1 MPQVKRLAPF
11 FFSGLFGGIIALG
24 LALIVLSG
32 LLAHTF
38 YVGSVAKETTTIVVA
53 KGQGLSSVA
62 SQLEENELVSSRHIF
77 SLAAVLAGAQRD
89 LRAGEY
95 TIAQGASM
103 TQIFGKLRD
112 GDTVA
117 RRVVIPEG
125 LTVNQIIARLDDV
138 KGLTGE
144 VYEVPPEGSLLP
156 ETYHFSLGDTR
167 QGIINRMRQSMTDAL
182 AALWPERQEGLP
194 VSTPQEALILAS
206 IVERETSVDR
216 ELSHIAGVFVHR
228 LNRKMKLQSDPTIIY
243 GLTGGEPLGRGL
255 RRSEIRKKT
264 PYNTYHIKGLP
275 PTPICNPGMKTI
287 AAVLN
292 PLKTN
297 DLFFVADGKGGHA
310 FAETY
315 AEHKKNVKAWRN
327 RKR

>member
-1 MPQVKRLAPF
+1 MPQVKRLAPSF
-11 FFSGLFGGIIALG
+11 FNGLFGGIIAFG
-24 LALIVLSG
+24 LALIVLTG
-32 LLAHTF
+32 LLSHTF
-38 YVGSVAKETTTIVVA
+38 YAGSVAQKTTTLVVA

-62 SQLEENELVSSRHIF
+62 TQLKDNNLVSSRHIF
-77 SLAAVLAGAQRD
+77 ALAAVVVGAQGD

-103 TQIFGKLRD
+103 AQILGKLRD

-117 RRVVIPEG
+117 RRLVIPEG
-125 LTVNQIIARLDDV
+125 LTVKQIIARLNDV

-144 VYEVPPEGSLLP
+144 VYDMPTEGSLLP
-156 ETYHFSLGDTR
+156 ETYHFSLGDSR
-167 QGIINRMRQSMTDAL
+167 QGIVDRMRQSMTDTL
-182 AALWPERQEGLP
+182 AALWPERQAGLP
-194 VSTPQEALILAS
+194 INTPQEALILAS

-275 PTPICNPGMKTI
+275 PTPICNPGLKTI
-287 AAVLN
+287 AAVLD

-297 DLFFVADGKGGHA
+297 DLFFVADGNGGHA

-315 AEHKKNVKAWRN
+315 AQHKKNVKAWRN

>member
-11 FFSGLFGGIIALG
+11 FFNGLFGGIIAFG
-24 LALIVLSG
+24 LALIVLTG
-32 LLAHTF
+32 LFSHTF
-38 YVGSVAKETTTIVVA
+38 YAGSVAQKTTTLVVA

-62 SQLEENELVSSRHIF
+62 TQLEDNNLVSSRHIF
-77 SLAAVLAGAQRD
+77 ALAAVVVGAQGD

-103 TQIFGKLRD
+103 AQILGKLRD

-117 RRVVIPEG
+117 RRLVIPEG
-125 LTVNQIIARLDDV
+125 LTVKQIIARLNDV

-144 VYEVPPEGSLLP
+144 VYDMPTEGSLLP
-156 ETYHFSLGDTR
+156 ETYHFSLGDSR
-167 QGIINRMRQSMTDAL
+167 QGIVDRMRQSMTDTL
-182 AALWPERQEGLP
+182 AALWPERQAGLP
-194 VSTPQEALILAS
+194 INTPQEALILAS

-255 RRSEIRKKT
+255 RRSDIRKKT

-275 PTPICNPGMKTI
+275 PTPICNPGLKTI
-287 AAVLN
+287 AAVLD

-297 DLFFVADGKGGHA
+297 DLFFVADGNGGHA

-315 AEHKKNVKAWRN
+315 AQHKKNVKAWRN

>member
-11 FFSGLFGGIIALG
+11 FFNGLFGGIIAFG
-24 LALIVLSG
+24 LALIVLTG
-32 LLAHTF
+32 LLSHTF
-38 YVGSVAKETTTIVVA
+38 YAGSVAQKTTTLVVA

-62 SQLEENELVSSRHIF
+62 TQLKDNNLVSSRHIF
-77 SLAAVLAGAQRD
+77 ALAAVVVGAQGD

-103 TQIFGKLRD
+103 AQILGKLRD

-117 RRVVIPEG
+117 RRLVIPEG
-125 LTVNQIIARLDDV
+125 LTVKQIIARLNDV

-144 VYEVPPEGSLLP
+144 VYDMPTEGSLLP
-156 ETYHFSLGDTR
+156 ETYHFSLGDSR
-167 QGIINRMRQSMTDAL
+167 QGIVDRMRQSMTYTL
-182 AALWPERQEGLP
+182 AALWPERQAGLP
-194 VSTPQEALILAS
+194 INTPQEALILAS

-275 PTPICNPGMKTI
+275 PTPICNPGLKTI
-287 AAVLN
+287 AAVLD

-297 DLFFVADGKGGHA
+297 DLFFVADGNGGHA

-315 AEHKKNVKAWRN
+315 AQHKKNVKAWRN